1 MKSSAIRIVILAVL
15 FLLTVFQFLS
25 IPGQFRYLAE
35 QEPENAHLRWPLT
48 ALGFTAILLLQI
60 TLVSLWILINE
71 VRSQDPFSIRA
82 LRRIKTMKMSL
93 SGFLAILGMA
103 LAFVLSRADDPG
115 LLMVLML
122 ISGVVILLVLVIW
135 EIERLFVRVM
145 AR

>member
-1 MKSSAIRIVILAVL
+1 M
-15 FLLTVFQFLS
+15 
-25 IPGQFRYLAE
+25 
-35 QEPENAHLRWPLT
+35 RWPLT

-115 LLMVLML
+115 LPMVLML